1 MCMHFVQHPAG
12 WAVTGILCLLHCL
25 PAVAQVTPTIV
36 QQLSFGTFSAGQSG
50 GTITVNADG
59 VTTTT
64 GDVIPI
70 GKGTMASPAVIELEA
85 PVGSRI
91 AILETNSLLK
101 GGKGNTLSLRIK
113 SSDPAMP
120 FITKTPRTS
129 IHIGG
134 TLTINKPGQ
143 TASGNYNGQ
152 VFITFLAGE

>member
-12 WAVTGILCLLHCL
+12 WAVTGILCLMHCL
-25 PAVAQVTPTIV
+25 PAMAQVTPTIV
-36 QQLSFGTFSAGQSG
+36 QQLSFGTFCTGQSG
-50 GTITVNADG
+50 GTISVDTDG
-59 VTTTT
+59 ATTTT

-70 GKGTMASPAVIELEA
+70 GKGTLATPAVIELQA

-91 AILETNSLLK
+91 NILETNSLLK
-101 GGKGNTLSLRIK
+101 SSNGSTLSLRIK
-113 SSDPAMP
+113 ASDPVMP

-134 TLTINKPGQ
+134 TLTISKAGQ
-143 TASGNYNGQ
+143 TASGKYNGQ